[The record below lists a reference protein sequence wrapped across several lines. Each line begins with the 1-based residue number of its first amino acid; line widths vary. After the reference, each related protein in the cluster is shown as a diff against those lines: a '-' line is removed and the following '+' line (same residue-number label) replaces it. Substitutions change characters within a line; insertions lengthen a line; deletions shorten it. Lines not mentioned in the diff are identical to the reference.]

1 MLLIEDIH
9 YVDVKDPVFKYR
21 LLMDIAN
28 QVDFLGLKLKEDI
41 HNDYCSLFTDGL
53 IIGRKLY
60 AYDGASGPTKDTK
73 DTMHGA
79 LDHDIFWQLIE
90 EGFLGEEWREVSNAH
105 LKKQCSSLE
114 RPDPSRS
121 PLSFTVSTIGTVN
134 MLMWYLHSGHW
145 PPLAA
150 LPSVFF
156 LGTLTWM

>member
-105 LKKQCSSLE
+105 LKKQCIADSKLLYPDKKLSHKFMRGVSSVRFFAWRWSVTIFG
-114 RPDPSRS
+114 RPYIKFKKWHHGRS
-121 PLSFTVSTIGTVN
+121 
-134 MLMWYLHSGHW
+134 
-145 PPLAA
+145 
-150 LPSVFF
+150 
-156 LGTLTWM
+156 